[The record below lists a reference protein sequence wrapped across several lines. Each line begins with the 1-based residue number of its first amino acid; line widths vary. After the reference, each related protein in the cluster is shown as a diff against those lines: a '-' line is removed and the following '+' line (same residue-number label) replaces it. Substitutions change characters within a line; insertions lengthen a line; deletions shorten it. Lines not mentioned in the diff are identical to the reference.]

1 MKASLRKVKWNKGV
15 VADTGREYD
24 YTRIYIEAPIWDGA
38 SNEFGLDTIQLEYG
52 NEEAH
57 KNLFHLKGKLPV
69 DVEIEYID
77 MVKGND
83 VLKVVQNLKVL
94 TPQPVTPKP

>member
-52 NEEAH
+52 N
-57 KNLFHLKGKLPV
+57 
-69 DVEIEYID
+69 
-77 MVKGND
+77 
-83 VLKVVQNLKVL
+83 
-94 TPQPVTPKP
+94 